1 MPIKAVDCVDSMV
14 SALVARVLVDPN
26 QCASLAKRLN
36 GVMIK
41 PAKTLK
47 IESNGD
53 QENVARLLFFYM
65 AICHDTRG
73 LEGSL
78 DGYIA
83 GAVTTY
89 ITPSNVNG
97 IKTQIHSPLAV
108 WRTSHFKN
116 FGPGFHP
123 MGTQSTA

>member
-1 MPIKAVDCVDSMV
+1 MPIKAVDCVDSVV

-47 IESNGD
+47 IESNWD

-78 DGYIA
+78 DGVYRRGSDYLYYA
-83 GAVTTY
+83 LKRQWDQNPDSSHHLKETHT
-89 ITPSNVNG
+89 
-97 IKTQIHSPLAV
+97 IHGWEEL
-108 WRTSHFKN
+108 RFK
-116 FGPGFHP
+116 
-123 MGTQSTA
+123 A